1 MDKLKPRECLLEAR
15 GNVYKYGKDIFSQD
29 NYIEGMEDKSFICI
43 ELVMNIGRKVTL
55 SKRKVNKQIFLKY
68 E

>member
-15 GNVYKYGKDIFSQD
+15 GNVYKYGDDEYFQD
-29 NYIEGMEDKSFICI
+29 KHFEGMEEKLFICI
-43 ELVMNIGRKVTL
+43 ELMMNIGRKVTL
-55 SKRKVNKQIFLKY
+55 SKRKVDKQLFLRY